1 MIRTASVCS
10 LTDPV
15 RQQVNGLTSYIDA
28 SQVYG
33 SDNNLANS
41 LRNNTNQLEL
51 LAINQNFSDHGFA
64 YLPFK
69 GNAPDQCSRN
79 DPLSQVPCFVA
90 GDSRSNEQPM
100 LTALHTL
107 FLREHNRLAKELRKL
122 NPRWSGDR
130 LYQEARKIIGAVLQK
145 VTYKDW
151 LPLLLGDE
159 TSKELPP
166 YKSYSEDVDPAVA
179 NVFTIGFR
187 MGHTLVRPC
196 VYRLAEDYS
205 PASPEPAVPLYQT
218 FFAPW
223 RIVREGGID
232 PILRGM
238 MLNKAKLNRQD
249 QIMVDALRER
259 LFPVVNNIG
268 RDLASFNI
276 QRGRDHGLPGYNE
289 WRKFCGLSAP
299 NNLDEL
305 ADVLKNRELA
315 KKLIKLYG
323 TPENIDIWVGGV
335 SEPPVR
341 NGRIGK
347 TLTCLIGNQFHRL
360 RTGDRFYFENSTV
373 FSSAQ
378 RRSIESVTLA
388 QIICANTN
396 IKKVPPNV
404 FTANDYPADF
414 MECSNFPVINLTP
427 WKA

>member
-1 MIRTASVCS
+1 MKLREELPCIYLLLLLVAQPLRIKT
-10 LTDPV
+10 
-15 RQQVNGLTSYIDA
+15 
-28 SQVYG
+28 
-33 SDNNLANS
+33 NNLKWHTSIRVQA
-41 LRNNTNQLEL
+41 
-51 LAINQNFSDHGFA
+51 
-64 YLPFK
+64 K
-69 GNAPDQCSRN
+69 
-79 DPLSQVPCFVA
+79 PLSVTVSPTKDLHHLSSIHVIRPLSKAQPLCWRILTVKR
-90 GDSRSNEQPM
+90 DSRSNEQPM

-107 FLREHNRLAKELRKL
+107 FLREHNRLAKELHKL
-122 NPRWSGDR
+122 NPRWSGEK
-130 LYQEARKIIGAVLQK
+130 LYQEARKIIGAVFQK

-166 YKSYSEDVDPAVA
+166 YKSYSEDVDPAAA

-323 TPENIDIWVGGV
+323 I
-335 SEPPVR
+335 
-341 NGRIGK
+341 GRIGK